1 MQKIA
6 PKKKF
11 GQNFL
16 TDQSVIER
24 IVSSAGQLENK
35 SILEIGGGSGNLTKH
50 LLNAQ
55 PKDLIVI
62 EIDKDYVKILS
73 KILQSSS
80 VKTQLI
86 SEDILKTDIYS
97 YFSEPP
103 VIFGNLPY
111 NVSTKILAKLLAP
124 SNDTNKWENLFLMFQ
139 LEVAN
144 RIVAKP
150 NTKQYGRL
158 SLFSQFY
165 SFPSLEFQISK
176 TSFFPIPKVESALVR
191 FQRNCKYHHNHNSAL
206 FRDIIKKSFQGRRKM
221 IKNTLKTSYKN
232 IIELMANSNIP
243 ENSRP
248 ENITL
253 QQFCHLT
260 DAIDK
265 SNSSI

>member
-1 MQKIA
+1 MHKIVQ
-6 PKKKF
+6 KKKF

-24 IVSSAGQLENK
+24 IVSIAGQLENK

-50 LLNAQ
+50 LIKAK
-55 PKDLIVI
+55 PKNLIVV
-62 EIDKDYVKILS
+62 EIDKDYVETLS
-73 KILQSSS
+73 KVLQSST
-80 VKTQLI
+80 VKTTLI
-86 SEDILKTDIYS
+86 SEDILKTDIYR

-111 NVSTKILAKLLAP
+111 NISTKILAKLLTP
-124 SNDTNKWENLFLMFQ
+124 LNDESKWEKLFLMFQ

-165 SFPSLEFQISK
+165 SFPSLELQIPK
-176 TSFFPIPKVESALVR
+176 TSFFPIPKVESALVK
-191 FQRNCKYHHNHNSAL
+191 FQINHKYYQNHNGAL
-206 FRDIIKKSFQGRRKM
+206 FRNIIKESFQGRRKM
-221 IKNTLKTSYKN
+221 IKNTLKTTYKN
-232 IIELMANSNIP
+232 ILELLAICDIP

-253 QQFCHLT
+253 RQFCHLT

-265 SNSSI
+265 SSN

>member
-1 MQKIA
+1 MHKIA

-16 TDQSVIER
+16 TDQSVVEKI
-24 IVSSAGQLENK
+24 ISTAGLLENK

-50 LLNAQ
+50 LIKAK
-55 PKDLIVI
+55 PKDLIVV
-62 EIDKDYVKILS
+62 EIDKDYVETLGKIL
-73 KILQSSS
+73 KSSS
-80 VKTQLI
+80 VQTTLI
-86 SEDILKTDIYS
+86 SENILKIDIYS

-111 NVSTKILAKLLAP
+111 NISTKILAKLLAP
-124 SNDTNKWENLFLMFQ
+124 SNDKNKWEKLFLMFQ

-158 SLFSQFY
+158 SLLSQFY
-165 SFPSLEFQISK
+165 SFPSLEFQIPK
-176 TSFFPIPKVESALVR
+176 TSFFPIPKVESALVK
-191 FQRNCKYHHNHNSAL
+191 FHNNYKYYHKHNNAL

-221 IKNTLKTSYKN
+221 IKNTLKSSYEN
-232 IIELMANSNIP
+232 IIELMEISDIP

-253 QQFCHLT
+253 QQFCQLT
-260 DAIDK
+260 DALYK
-265 SNSSI
+265 SRT

>member
-1 MQKIA
+1 MHKIA

-16 TDQSVIER
+16 IDQSVIER
-24 IVSSAGQLENK
+24 IVSIAGQLENK

-50 LLNAQ
+50 LIKAK
-55 PKDLIVI
+55 PKNLIVV
-62 EIDKDYVKILS
+62 EIDKDYVGILS
-73 KILQSSS
+73 KILRNSN
-80 VKTQLI
+80 VKTKLI

-111 NVSTKILAKLLAP
+111 NISTKILAKLLIP
-124 SNDTNKWENLFLMFQ
+124 SNNKLKWEKLLLMFQ

-165 SFPSLEFQISK
+165 SLPSLEMEIPK
-176 TSFFPIPKVESALVR
+176 TCFFPTPKVESALIQ
-191 FQRNCKYHHNHNSAL
+191 FQSNYKYYQNHNSSL
-206 FRDIIKKSFQGRRKM
+206 FGDIIKESFQGRRKM
-221 IKNTLKTSYKN
+221 IKNTLKNTYKN
-232 IIELMANSNIP
+232 IIELMAISDIP
-243 ENSRP
+243 EDSRP

-253 QQFCHLT
+253 QQFCLLT

-265 SNSSI
+265 SGN

>member
-1 MQKIA
+1 MHQIA

-16 TDQSVIER
+16 TDQSIIER
-24 IVSSAGQLENK
+24 IVSIAGQLENK
-35 SILEIGGGSGNLTKH
+35 SILEIGGGSGNLTKQ
-50 LLNAQ
+50 LIKAK
-55 PKDLIVI
+55 PKDLIVV
-62 EIDKDYVKILS
+62 EIDKDYVEILDKIL
-73 KILQSSS
+73 KSSS
-80 VKTQLI
+80 VKTKLI
-86 SEDILKTDIYS
+86 SENILKIDIYS

-111 NVSTKILAKLLAP
+111 NISTKILAKLLPP
-124 SNDTNKWENLFLMFQ
+124 SNDKNKWEKLFLMFQ

-165 SFPSLEFQISK
+165 SFPSLELQIPK
-176 TSFFPIPKVESALVR
+176 TSFFPIPKVESALVK
-191 FQRNCKYHHNHNSAL
+191 FQSNYKYYQKHNNAL
-206 FRDIIKKSFQGRRKM
+206 FRDIVKKSFQGRRKM
-221 IKNTLKTSYKN
+221 IKNTLKTINKN
-232 IIELMANSNIP
+232 IIELMAISDIP

-260 DAIDK
+260 DALDK
-265 SNSSI
+265 SRT

>member
-1 MQKIA
+1 MHKIA

-24 IVSSAGQLENK
+24 IVSIAGQLENK

-50 LLNAQ
+50 LIKAK
-55 PKDLIVI
+55 PKNLVVV
-62 EIDKDYVKILS
+62 EIDKDYVETLS

-80 VKTQLI
+80 VKTTLI
-86 SEDILKTDIYS
+86 SEDILKTDIYR

-111 NVSTKILAKLLAP
+111 NISTKILAKLLTP
-124 SNDTNKWENLFLMFQ
+124 SNDESEWEKLFLMFQ

-165 SFPSLEFQISK
+165 SFPSLELQIPK
-176 TSFFPIPKVESALVR
+176 TSFFPIPKVESALVK
-191 FQRNCKYHHNHNSAL
+191 FQNNYKYYHKHNGAL
-206 FRDIIKKSFQGRRKM
+206 FRDIIKESFQGRRKM
-221 IKNTLKTSYKN
+221 IKNTLKTNYKN
-232 IIELMANSNIP
+232 IIELLAISDIP

-253 QQFCHLT
+253 RQFCHLT

-265 SNSSI
+265 SSN

>member
-1 MQKIA
+1 MHQIA

-16 TDQSVIER
+16 TDQSIIER
-24 IVSSAGQLENK
+24 IVSIAGQLENK
-35 SILEIGGGSGNLTKH
+35 SILEIGGGSGNLTKQ
-50 LLNAQ
+50 LIKAK
-55 PKDLIVI
+55 PKDLIVV
-62 EIDKDYVKILS
+62 EIDKDYVEILGKIL
-73 KILQSSS
+73 KSSS
-80 VKTQLI
+80 IKTKLI
-86 SEDILKTDIYS
+86 SENILKTDIYS

-111 NVSTKILAKLLAP
+111 NISTKILAKLLPP
-124 SNDTNKWENLFLMFQ
+124 SNDKNKWEKLFLMFQ

-165 SFPSLEFQISK
+165 SFPSLEFQIPK
-176 TSFFPIPKVESALVR
+176 TSFFPIPKVESALVK
-191 FQRNCKYHHNHNSAL
+191 FQSNYKYYQKHNNAL
-206 FRDIIKKSFQGRRKM
+206 FRDIVKKSFQGRRKM
-221 IKNTLKTSYKN
+221 IKNTLKTINKN
-232 IIELMANSNIP
+232 IIELMAISDIP

-260 DAIDK
+260 DALDK
-265 SNSSI
+265 SRT

>member
-1 MQKIA
+1 MHQIA

-16 TDQSVIER
+16 TDQSIIER
-24 IVSSAGQLENK
+24 IVSIAGQLENK
-35 SILEIGGGSGNLTKH
+35 SILEIGGGSGNLTKQ
-50 LLNAQ
+50 LIKAK
-55 PKDLIVI
+55 PKDLIVV
-62 EIDKDYVKILS
+62 EIDKDYVEILG

-80 VKTQLI
+80 VKTTLI
-86 SEDILKTDIYS
+86 SKNILKTDIYS

-111 NVSTKILAKLLAP
+111 NISTKILAKLLPP
-124 SNDTNKWENLFLMFQ
+124 SNDKNKWEKLFLMFQ

-165 SFPSLEFQISK
+165 SFPSLEFQIPK
-176 TSFFPIPKVESALVR
+176 TSFFPIPKVESALVK
-191 FQRNCKYHHNHNSAL
+191 FQSNYKYYQKHNNAL
-206 FRDIIKKSFQGRRKM
+206 FRDIVKKSFQGRRKM
-221 IKNTLKTSYKN
+221 IKNTLKTINKN
-232 IIELMANSNIP
+232 IIELMAISDIP

-260 DAIDK
+260 DALDK
-265 SNSSI
+265 SRT

>member
-1 MQKIA
+1 MHKIEQ
-6 PKKKF
+6 KKKF

-24 IVSSAGQLENK
+24 IVSIAGQLENK

-50 LLNAQ
+50 LIKAK
-55 PKDLIVI
+55 PKNLIVV
-62 EIDKDYVKILS
+62 EIDKDYVEILS

-80 VKTQLI
+80 VETTLI
-86 SEDILKTDIYS
+86 SKDILKTDLYS

-111 NVSTKILAKLLAP
+111 NISTKILAKLLTP
-124 SNDTNKWENLFLMFQ
+124 SNGEIKWEKLFLMFQ

-165 SFPSLEFQISK
+165 SFPSLEFQIPK
-176 TSFFPIPKVESALVR
+176 ASFFPIPKVESALVK
-191 FQRNCKYHHNHNSAL
+191 FQNNYKYYHKHNGAI
-206 FRDIIKKSFQGRRKM
+206 FRDIIKESFQGRRKM
-221 IKNTLKTSYKN
+221 IKNTLKTNYKN
-232 IIELMANSNIP
+232 IIELLAISDIP

-253 QQFCHLT
+253 RQFCHLT

-265 SNSSI
+265 SCN

>member
-1 MQKIA
+1 MHKIVQ
-6 PKKKF
+6 KKKF

-24 IVSSAGQLENK
+24 IVSIAGQLENK

-50 LLNAQ
+50 LINAR
-55 PKDLIVI
+55 PKNLIVV
-62 EIDKDYVKILS
+62 EIDKDYVEILS
-73 KILQSSS
+73 KILRSSG
-80 VKTQLI
+80 VETTLI
-86 SEDILKTDIYS
+86 SKDILKTDIYS

-111 NVSTKILAKLLAP
+111 NISTKILAKLLTP
-124 SNDTNKWENLFLMFQ
+124 SNGESKWEKLFLMFQ

-165 SFPSLEFQISK
+165 SFPSLEFQIPK
-176 TSFFPIPKVESALVR
+176 TSFFPIPKVESALVK
-191 FQRNCKYHHNHNSAL
+191 FQSNYKYYQKHNNAL
-206 FRDIIKKSFQGRRKM
+206 FRDIVKKSFQGRRKM
-221 IKNTLKTSYKN
+221 IKNTLKTINKN
-232 IIELMANSNIP
+232 IIELMAISDIP

-260 DAIDK
+260 DALDK
-265 SNSSI
+265 SRT

>member
-1 MQKIA
+1 MHQIA

-16 TDQSVIER
+16 TDQSIIER
-24 IVSSAGQLENK
+24 IVSIAGQLENK

-50 LLNAQ
+50 LIKAK
-55 PKDLIVI
+55 PKDLIVV
-62 EIDKDYVKILS
+62 EIDKDYVEILGKIL
-73 KILQSSS
+73 KSSS
-80 VKTQLI
+80 IKTKLI
-86 SEDILKTDIYS
+86 SENILKTDIYS

-111 NVSTKILAKLLAP
+111 NISTKILAKLLPP
-124 SNDTNKWENLFLMFQ
+124 SNDKNKWEKLFLMFQ

-165 SFPSLEFQISK
+165 SFPSLEFQIPK
-176 TSFFPIPKVESALVR
+176 TSFFPIPKVESALVK
-191 FQRNCKYHHNHNSAL
+191 FQSNYKYYQKHDNAL

-221 IKNTLKTSYKN
+221 MKNTLKTSYKN
-232 IIELMANSNIP
+232 IIELMAISDIP

-253 QQFCHLT
+253 QQFCNLT
-260 DAIDK
+260 DAIAK
-265 SNSSI
+265 SRT

>member
-1 MQKIA
+1 MYQIA

-16 TDQSVIER
+16 TDQSIIER
-24 IVSSAGQLENK
+24 IVSIAGQLENK
-35 SILEIGGGSGNLTKH
+35 SILEIGGGSGNLTKQ
-50 LLNAQ
+50 LIKAK
-55 PKDLIVI
+55 PKDLIVV
-62 EIDKDYVKILS
+62 EIDKDYVEILG

-80 VKTQLI
+80 VKTTLI
-86 SEDILKTDIYS
+86 SKNILKTDIYS

-111 NVSTKILAKLLAP
+111 NISTKILAKLLGP
-124 SNDTNKWENLFLMFQ
+124 SNDKNKWEKLFLMFQ

-165 SFPSLEFQISK
+165 SSPSLELQIPK
-176 TSFFPIPKVESALVR
+176 TSFFPIPKVESALVK
-191 FQRNCKYHHNHNSAL
+191 FQNNYKYYHKHNGAL
-206 FRDIIKKSFQGRRKM
+206 FRDIIKESFQGRRKM
-221 IKNTLKTSYKN
+221 IKNTLKTNYKN
-232 IIELMANSNIP
+232 IIELLAISDIP

-253 QQFCHLT
+253 RQFCHLT

-265 SNSSI
+265 SSN

>member
-1 MQKIA
+1 MHKIA

-24 IVSSAGQLENK
+24 IVSIAGQLENK

-50 LLNAQ
+50 LIKAK
-55 PKDLIVI
+55 PKDLIVV
-62 EIDKDYVKILS
+62 EIDKDYVEILG

-80 VKTQLI
+80 VKTKLI

-111 NVSTKILAKLLAP
+111 NISTKILAKLLAP
-124 SNDTNKWENLFLMFQ
+124 SNDKNKWEKLFLMFQ

-165 SFPSLEFQISK
+165 SFPSLEFQIPK
-176 TSFFPIPKVESALVR
+176 TSFFPIPKVESALVK
-191 FQRNCKYHHNHNSAL
+191 FQSNYKYYHKHNGAL
-206 FRDIIKKSFQGRRKM
+206 FRDIIKKKFSRSEENDQKHP
-221 IKNTLKTSYKN
+221 KNYL
-232 IIELMANSNIP
+232 
-243 ENSRP
+243 
-248 ENITL
+248 
-253 QQFCHLT
+253 
-260 DAIDK
+260 
-265 SNSSI
+265 

>member
-1 MQKIA
+1 MHKIP

-24 IVSSAGQLENK
+24 IVSTAGQLENK

-50 LLNAQ
+50 LIRAK
-55 PKDLIVI
+55 PKNLLVV
-62 EIDKDYVKILS
+62 EIDKDYVEILS
-73 KILQSSS
+73 KILKSSN
-80 VKTQLI
+80 VKTTLI
-86 SEDILKTDIYS
+86 SEDILETDFYS

-111 NVSTKILAKLLAP
+111 NISTKILAKLLTP
-124 SNDTNKWENLFLMFQ
+124 LNHKNKWEELFLMFQ

-144 RIVAKP
+144 RIVATP

-165 SFPSLEFQISK
+165 SYPSLEFQIPK
-176 TSFFPIPKVESALVR
+176 TAFFPIPKVESALVK
-191 FQRNCKYHHNHNSAL
+191 FQRNDKNYYEYNSVI
-206 FRDIIKKSFQGRRKM
+206 FKDIINRSFQGRRKM
-221 IKNTLKTSYKN
+221 LKNTLKTSYNN
-232 IIELMANSNIP
+232 IYKIMEMCNIP

-253 QQFCHLT
+253 KQFCQLA

-265 SNSSI
+265 SKD

>member
-1 MQKIA
+1 MHKIT

-16 TDQSVIER
+16 TDQSVLER

-35 SILEIGGGSGNLTKH
+35 SILEIGGGSGNLTKQ
-50 LLNAQ
+50 LIKAK
-55 PKDLIVI
+55 PKDLIVV
-62 EIDKDYVKILS
+62 EIDKDYVEILC

-80 VKTQLI
+80 VKTTLI
-86 SEDILKTDIYS
+86 SKNILKTDIYS

-111 NVSTKILAKLLAP
+111 NISTKILAKLLPP
-124 SNDTNKWENLFLMFQ
+124 SNDKNKWEKLFLMFQ

-165 SFPSLEFQISK
+165 SFPSLEFQIPK
-176 TSFFPIPKVESALVR
+176 TSFFPIPKVESALVK
-191 FQRNCKYHHNHNSAL
+191 FQSNYKYYQKHNNAL
-206 FRDIIKKSFQGRRKM
+206 FRDIVKKSFQGRRKM
-221 IKNTLKTSYKN
+221 IKNTLKTINKN
-232 IIELMANSNIP
+232 IIELMAISDIP

-260 DAIDK
+260 DALDK
-265 SNSSI
+265 SRT

>member
-1 MQKIA
+1 MHKIEQ
-6 PKKKF
+6 KKKF

-24 IVSSAGQLENK
+24 IVSIAGQLENK

-50 LLNAQ
+50 LIKAK
-55 PKDLIVI
+55 PKNLIVV
-62 EIDKDYVKILS
+62 EIDKDYVETLS
-73 KILQSSS
+73 EVLHSST
-80 VKTQLI
+80 VKTKLI
-86 SEDILKTDIYS
+86 SEDILKTDIYR

-111 NVSTKILAKLLAP
+111 NISTKILAKLLTP
-124 SNDTNKWENLFLMFQ
+124 SNNESKWEKLFLMFQ

-165 SFPSLEFQISK
+165 SSPSLELQIPK
-176 TSFFPIPKVESALVR
+176 TSFFPIPKVESALVK
-191 FQRNCKYHHNHNSAL
+191 FQNNYEYHHKHNGEL
-206 FRDIIKKSFQGRRKM
+206 FEDIIKESFQGRRKM
-221 IKNTLKTSYKN
+221 IKNTLKTNYKN
-232 IIELMANSNIP
+232 ILELLAICDIP

-253 QQFCHLT
+253 RQFCHLT
-260 DAIDK
+260 DAIDQS
-265 SNSSI
+265 SN

>member
-1 MQKIA
+1 MHNLA

-16 TDQSVIER
+16 TDQTVIER

-50 LLNAQ
+50 LIKAK
-55 PKDLIVI
+55 PKDLIVV
-62 EIDKDYVKILS
+62 EIDKDYIDILGKIM
-73 KILQSSS
+73 QNSSI
-80 VKTQLI
+80 KTTLI
-86 SEDILKTDIYS
+86 SDDILKTDIYS

-111 NVSTKILAKLLAP
+111 NVSTKILAKLLNP
-124 SNDTNKWENLFLMFQ
+124 SNDKNKWEKLFLMFQ

-144 RIVAKP
+144 RIVATP
-150 NTKQYGRL
+150 NTKEYGRL

-165 SFPSLEFQISK
+165 SFPSLEFQIPK
-176 TSFFPIPKVESALVR
+176 TSFFPIPKVESALVK
-191 FQRNCKYHHNHNSAL
+191 FQSNCKYYNKHNSEL
-206 FRDIIKKSFQGRRKM
+206 FRAIIKKSFQGRRKM

-232 IIELMANSNIP
+232 ITELMAISNIP
-243 ENSRP
+243 QNSRP

-253 QQFCHLT
+253 QQFCQLT
-260 DAIDK
+260 DTIDK
-265 SNSSI
+265 SRT